1 MVDCPDEGLETWSEG
16 LVAGLVTVVLGF
28 LSAET
33 PVDGRLDVP
42 EGLFWFEE
50 GLTRPVDGLV
60 WAEGLVA
67 AGLVW
72 VDGRVAAGFLSDDE
86 DELLLTVPEER
97 PED

>member
-1 MVDCPDEGLETWSEG
+1 MKSGFEPEGLFPGLVDGLVDCPDEGLETWPEG

-50 GLTRPVDGLV
+50 GLT
-60 WAEGLVA
+60 
-67 AGLVW
+67 
-72 VDGRVAAGFLSDDE
+72 
-86 DELLLTVPEER
+86 
-97 PED
+97 

>member
-1 MVDCPDEGLETWSEG
+1 MKSGLEPEGLVAGFVDGLSDCPAEGLETCPEG

-50 GLTRPVDGLV
+50 GLT
-60 WAEGLVA
+60 
-67 AGLVW
+67 
-72 VDGRVAAGFLSDDE
+72 
-86 DELLLTVPEER
+86 
-97 PED
+97 

>member
-1 MVDCPDEGLETWSEG
+1 MCPGLASGRLPGRLPGREPGRVTDIGLFWSPGLKSGFEPEGLSPGLVEGFVDGLETCPEG

-50 GLTRPVDGLV
+50 GLT
-60 WAEGLVA
+60 
-67 AGLVW
+67 
-72 VDGRVAAGFLSDDE
+72 
-86 DELLLTVPEER
+86 
-97 PED
+97 